1 MDFSTSPVMMRIENA
16 VDWAIKNK
24 TTVFAGLIALGLLGG
39 GIAVYRY
46 MANQARMAAHKELVQ
61 LMRMIDEPVKV
72 TGEGADALK
81 GSMEQQKWERVAA
94 SAQKNAQEFKGTKL
108 GATFAAIYADAL
120 NIQNKH
126 KEAVGVM
133 RQAVDGMSVAAVRDY
148 YQLKLA
154 LMLIDQNDEKEKKE
168 GIELLKK
175 ISETPKHTAHD
186 RGLYYLGEYF
196 WINKQYAE
204 AKNSWQ
210 QFVVKYGTEKGAG
223 ELVDK
228 AKERLELLAV

>member
-1 MDFSTSPVMMRIENA
+1 MDFSTSRVMMWLDNA
-16 VDWAIKNK
+16 VDWALKNK
-24 TTVFAGLIALGLLGG
+24 NTVFAGLIGLCVLGS

-46 MANQARMAAHKELVQ
+46 MAQQANMAAHKELVQ

-72 TGEGADALK
+72 TGDGADVLK
-81 GSMEQQKWERVAA
+81 GSMELQKWERVATV
-94 SAQKNAQEFKGTKL
+94 AQKNAQEFNGTKL
-108 GATFAAIYADAL
+108 GATFLAIYADAL
-120 NIQNKH
+120 GGQNKT
-126 KEAVGVM
+126 KEAVSAM
-133 RQAVDGMSVAAVRDY
+133 RQAVDGMSVVAVRDY

-154 LMLIDQNDEKEKKE
+154 LMLVDQADDKEKKE
-168 GIELLKK
+168 GVELLKK
-175 ISETPKHTAHD
+175 ITENPKHTAHD

-196 WINKQYAE
+196 WINKQYVE

-210 QFVVKYGTEKGAG
+210 QFVVKYGSEKGAG